1 MSKKKAVMTLQP
13 PKPIVGGKKDERFA
27 GTLKKV
33 DAFIMKLG
41 GHKPR
46 RTITYHKPKQHF
58 GIGRVRT
65 KRIGGRRVI
74 TRR

>member
-1 MSKKKAVMTLQP
+1 MRAVMTLQP
-13 PKPIVGGKKDERFA
+13 PKPTGGKKDEGFA

-46 RTITYHKPKQHF
+46 PKKKVTYQKPSRRK
-58 GIGRVRT
+58 GGSNRVKRVKIGRRYVM
-65 KRIGGRRVI
+65 RR
-74 TRR
+74 R